1 MQPYSQPPAG
11 AYPAPPRTETAMN
24 TATCR
29 STCARGPSGGRGLSL
44 GGALGYLA
52 RSALELHRYRYIRTR
67 ILHDSLDRVDRQ
79 ARGK

>member
-1 MQPYSQPPAG
+1 MS
-11 AYPAPPRTETAMN
+11 

-29 STCARGPSGGRGLSL
+29 STCARDPAGGRGLSL
-44 GGALGYLA
+44 GSALGYLA

-67 ILHDSLDRVDRQ
+67 ILHDSLDRVDRE